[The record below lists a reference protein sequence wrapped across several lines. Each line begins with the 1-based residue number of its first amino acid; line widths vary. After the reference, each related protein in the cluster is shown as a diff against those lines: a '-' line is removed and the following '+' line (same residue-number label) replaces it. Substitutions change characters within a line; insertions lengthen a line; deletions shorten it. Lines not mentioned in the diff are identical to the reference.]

1 LEGEVMADFD
11 WHDWQS
17 EEKKLDSN
25 KLNLGKKKDS
35 KIFQD
40 SDPVNENTELRNADK
55 LHGIIDV

>member
-1 LEGEVMADFD
+1 MADFD

-17 EEKKLDSN
+17 EEKKIDSN

-40 SDPVNENTELRNADK
+40 SDSINENTELRSADK
-55 LHGIIDV
+55 LHGIIDD

>member
-1 LEGEVMADFD
+1 MADFD